1 MKTPNV
7 VKFWAVVISVAIT
20 TFFFWALQSPIR
32 AVPVE
37 SAEAREH
44 QYDYHPDHR
53 DEHPMQEKQGYSY
66 QKEEDN
72 LPDQIANI
80 FLEQGWIGAMLLL
93 VMAYMHYSQKTA
105 RSDRIKLEDKLVEM
119 LKNSNNVQLE
129 NVKELSKIGSELEN
143 ISREMER
150 IRG

>member
-7 VKFWAVVISVAIT
+7 VKFWAVVISIIVT
-20 TFFFWALQSPIR
+20 TFFFWALQSPIK
-32 AVPVE
+32 AVSE
-37 SAEAREH
+37 EATAKEH
-44 QYDYHPDHR
+44 NWEAHPLH
-53 DEHPMQEKQGYSY
+53 EKQGYSY
-66 QKEEDN
+66 PEEDN
-72 LPDQIANI
+72 FPDQIANI

-105 RSDRIKLEDKLVEM
+105 RADRIKLEDKLVEM

-143 ISREMER
+143 MGREMER
-150 IRG
+150 IRS